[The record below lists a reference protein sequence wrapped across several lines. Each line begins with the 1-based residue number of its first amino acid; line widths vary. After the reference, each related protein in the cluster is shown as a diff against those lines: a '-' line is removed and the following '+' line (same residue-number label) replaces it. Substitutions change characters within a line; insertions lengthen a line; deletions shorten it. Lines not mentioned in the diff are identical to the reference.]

1 LSVLDPTRA
10 RLERRVA
17 DRPEDAA
24 AHLELARLLRRLGDR
39 VGAFATLDAYLD
51 RAPSAEA
58 EALQAQVLA
67 SGRLRTAFEP
77 VALASPDTGKPR
89 TRHSITALAVDP
101 AETHLAVGKGS
112 GDVYLVPL
120 RGGDPRYLGRC
131 GKKKSAR
138 AATFAP
144 DGAAFF
150 TGDATGTVRRW
161 DVASGEMTRA
171 SKKLDNILEAVA
183 VWRGGIATASI
194 RKRFR
199 IAPGGAVQE
208 ENSWMRAV
216 ARTTAASPG
225 PEDPLE
231 DLVREARGGVAADR
245 SLYSAYWDEFSV
257 VDLAGSAAGLLKEG
271 SFQVHRDGAWS
282 RYEDPR
288 LVNRHVHSLAPGGRA
303 LAIGQFIRVIQN
315 HPTDPPSRGLRLCF
329 LGEELAVTDL
339 MEDAYVS
346 CVAFSPSG
354 GLVAV
359 GTETGHLFVV
369 PLFVDEARGAGEASE
384 AVAPQEPPWETRGT
398 RSLRPGEL
406 TLLGRY
412 GEGAGRG
419 FGKVAGRVL
428 GMSDD
433 VVLLGTAEEDKV
445 ALGDTCLSLKS
456 GTFEPTAR
464 HLSHRRFPPHRAR
477 NGRTTPAW
485 LKVAGET
492 ARYWVETPEQRH
504 AAALVRGDAAAILV
518 GSTQGKGAPV
528 RLEAGG
534 PVARIAWSPR
544 GRRLAVLRRDGVVE
558 IYGSVSE
565 P

>member
-1 LSVLDPTRA
+1 
-10 RLERRVA
+10 
-17 DRPEDAA
+17 
-24 AHLELARLLRRLGDR
+24 
-39 VGAFATLDAYLD
+39 
-51 RAPSAEA
+51 
-58 EALQAQVLA
+58 
-67 SGRLRTAFEP
+67 

-89 TRHSITALAVDP
+89 TRHSITTLAVDP

-120 RGGDPRYLGRC
+120 PGGEPRYLGRC
-131 GKKKSAR
+131 AKKKSAR
-138 AATFAP
+138 AAAFAP

-150 TGDATGTVRRW
+150 TGDATGAVRRW
-161 DVASGEMTRA
+161 DVGTGEMTRA
-171 SKKLDNILEAVA
+171 SKKLDNLLEAVA
-183 VWRGGIATASI
+183 VWRGRIATASI

-199 IAPGGAVQE
+199 IGPGGAVLE
-208 ENSWMRAV
+208 EDSWMRAV
-216 ARTTAASPG
+216 ARSTAVRSEPG
-225 PEDPLE
+225 DPLE
-231 DLVREARGGVAADR
+231 DLVREARGGVDGDPT
-245 SLYSAYWDEFSV
+245 LYSTYWDEFAL

-271 SFQVHRDGAWS
+271 SFQVHRDGAWT
-282 RYEDPR
+282 RYEDSR

-315 HPTDPPSRGLRLCF
+315 HPLDPPSRGLRLCF
-329 LGEELAVTDL
+329 LGEALAVTDL

-354 GLVAV
+354 GLLAV

-369 PLFVDEARGAGEASE
+369 PLFVDEARGARD
-384 AVAPQEPPWETRGT
+384 APAADVTPDEPAWETTGT
-398 RSLRPGEL
+398 RALRPREM

-412 GEGAGRG
+412 GEGADRG
-419 FGKVAGRVL
+419 LGKIAGRVL
-428 GMSDD
+428 GMGDD

-445 ALGDTCLSLKS
+445 TLGDTCLSLKS
-456 GTFEPTAR
+456 GTFEPTVR
-464 HLSHRRFPPHRAR
+464 HMPHRRFPPHRAR

-528 RLEAGG
+528 RLVAGG

-558 IYGSVSE
+558 IYGSVPE